1 MQNKVLYI
9 IYWTVIF
16 IVSTSMFV
24 YGIIKPFQ
32 FMEINDSVHNHL
44 SEGHKLMW
52 NFYSYTKTYPIIIG
66 VFEIIGA
73 IGLLFNRTR
82 IFACLLLTTILVNII
97 LQDYFYE
104 ISALN
109 SSIFYQILIF
119 IILLIDRKK
128 VVEIFSKLFEVK
140 TKIKPNWLLIVLSL
154 LFAVGFKLIETNF
167 L

>member
-9 IYWTVIF
+9 IYWVAIF

-32 FMEINDSVHNHL
+32 FMEINNSVNHL

-140 TKIKPNWLLIVLSL
+140 TKIKPNWLLIILSL
-154 LFAVGFKLIETNF
+154 LFAVGFKFIETKV

>member
-1 MQNKVLYI
+1 MQSKVLYI
-9 IYWTVIF
+9 IYWAAIFTVSI
-16 IVSTSMFV
+16 SMFV
-24 YGIIKPFQ
+24 YGIVKPAQ
-32 FMEINDSVHNHL
+32 FTNMDNIINNHL
-44 SEGHKLMW
+44 SEGHRLMW

-154 LFAVGFKLIETNF
+154 LLAVGFKLIETKI

>member
-9 IYWTVIF
+9 IYWTAIF

-32 FMEINDSVHNHL
+32 FMEINNSVNHL

-104 ISALN
+104 ISPLN
-109 SSIFYQILIF
+109 SSILYQILIF

-154 LFAVGFKLIETNF
+154 LFAVGFKLIETKF

>member
-9 IYWTVIF
+9 IYWTAIF

-32 FMEINDSVHNHL
+32 FMEINDSVNNHL

-82 IFACLLLTTILVNII
+82 IFACLLLTTTRCA
-97 LQDYFYE
+97 F
-104 ISALN
+104 
-109 SSIFYQILIF
+109 
-119 IILLIDRKK
+119 
-128 VVEIFSKLFEVK
+128 
-140 TKIKPNWLLIVLSL
+140 
-154 LFAVGFKLIETNF
+154 
-167 L
+167 